1 MATPQN
7 ILDGIRVLDF
17 SQALAGPTTTRLMAE
32 MGAEVIKVELAPNG
46 EASRALP
53 YLRNGRSG
61 YYIQQNRGKKS
72 IAIDRKDPRS
82 VELVMKVLEKCDVL
96 VENFAPGAIGRLGF
110 GWDVV
115 HKVNPRLIMGSISAF
130 GQTGPLA
137 SLPGYDYIGA
147 AYAGVLSMIGEADGP
162 PYFYMLGI
170 GDVMTGTHLLA
181 AINGALFYRERTGRG
196 QYVEASLLD
205 SYFHC
210 HEVNVQAH
218 TASGGEIKPFRCG
231 AHHYAVSPLGVFKC
245 REGYVIIA
253 VLPNQWPNFCNAL
266 GKPELVNDPRF
277 VDGPARIANRD
288 ALNALIEQALARY
301 PTAIDAAEDWGL
313 QSPRAD
319 STDPDRRAG
328 GQASTPGRTRNH
340 THGARPGVWQL
351 PGAGHAAALFRGGRV
366 TPICAPPT
374 WANTTSTCSPSTRA
388 SARPRC
394 ASSKRKARW
403 SPSPIS
409 ERQASVVGA
418 VRSTDRAS
426 SGFASQGIDRRNVP
440 DHARTDRRPR
450 AVLRRPRLQH
460 VPRGPRAAGG

>member
-1 MATPQN
+1 MATPKN

-72 IAIDRKDPRS
+72 IGIDRKDPRS
-82 VELVMKVLEKCDVL
+82 IELVMKVLEKCDVL

-115 HKVNPRLIMGSISAF
+115 HKINPRLIMGSISAF

-245 REGYVIIA
+245 KEGYVIIA
-253 VLPNQWPNFCNAL
+253 VLPNQWPNFCKAL
-266 GKPELVNDPRF
+266 GKPELVDDPRF
-277 VDGPARIANRD
+277 IDGPARIANRD
-288 ALNALIEQALARY
+288 ALNVLIEANLAKY
-301 PTAIDAAEDWGL
+301 ATAIEAAEDWGF
-313 QSPRAD
+313 
-319 STDPDRRAG
+319 
-328 GQASTPGRTRNH
+328 NH
-340 THGARPGVWQL
+340 
-351 PGAGHAAALFRGGRV
+351 
-366 TPICAPPT
+366 
-374 WANTTSTCSPSTRA
+374 
-388 SARPRC
+388 
-394 ASSKRKARW
+394 
-403 SPSPIS
+403 
-409 ERQASVVGA
+409 
-418 VRSTDRAS
+418 
-426 SGFASQGIDRRNVP
+426 
-440 DHARTDRRPR
+440 
-450 AVLRRPRLQH
+450 H
-460 VPRGPRAAGG
+460 VPIAPVLTVEQAVKHPHLVERETIRTVHDPVFGSYQVPGMPLRFSEGPRHPDLRAAYMGEHNVEVFTQYAGVSEAEVRKLEQEGALVAKRDL

>member
-1 MATPQN
+1 MATPKN

-82 VELVMKVLEKCDVL
+82 IELVLKVLEKCDVL
-96 VENFAPGAIGRLGF
+96 VENFAPGAIARLGF
-110 GWDVV
+110 GWDAAS
-115 HKVNPRLIMGSISAF
+115 KINPRLIMGSISAF

-218 TASGGEIKPFRCG
+218 TASNGEIKPFRCG

-245 REGYVIIA
+245 KEGYVIIA
-253 VLPNQWPNFCNAL
+253 VLPNQWLNFCKAL
-266 GKPELVNDPRF
+266 GNPALVDDPRF

-288 ALNALIEQALARY
+288 ALNVLIEAALSKYA
-301 PTAIDAAEDWGL
+301 TAIEAAEDWGFNHHVPIAPIL
-313 QSPRAD
+313 TVEQAVKHPHLVERETIRTVHDPVFGSYQVPGMPLRFSEGPRH
-319 STDPDRRAG
+319 PDLRAAYMG
-328 GQASTPGRTRNH
+328 EHNVDVFTQYA
-340 THGARPGVWQL
+340 GV
-351 PGAGHAAALFRGGRV
+351 
-366 TPICAPPT
+366 
-374 WANTTSTCSPSTRA
+374 
-388 SARPRC
+388 
-394 ASSKRKARW
+394 
-403 SPSPIS
+403 S
-409 ERQASVVGA
+409 EAA
-418 VRSTDRAS
+418 VRELEQ
-426 SGFASQGIDRRNVP
+426 QGALVAKRDI
-440 DHARTDRRPR
+440 
-450 AVLRRPRLQH
+450 
-460 VPRGPRAAGG
+460 

>member
-1 MATPQN
+1 MTTPKN

-82 VELVMKVLEKCDVL
+82 IELVMKVLEKCDVL

-110 GWDVV
+110 GWEAV
-115 HKVNPRLIMGSISAF
+115 HKINPRLIMGSISAF

-181 AINGALFYRERTGRG
+181 AINGALFYRERTGKG

-245 REGYVIIA
+245 KEGYVIIA
-253 VLPNQWPNFCNAL
+253 VLPNQWANFCKAL
-266 GKPELVNDPRF
+266 GNPALVDDPRF
-277 VDGPARIANRD
+277 VDGPARITNRE
-288 ALNALIEQALARY
+288 ALNALIEAALTKY
-301 PTAIDAAEDWGL
+301 TTAIEAAEDWGF
-313 QSPRAD
+313 
-319 STDPDRRAG
+319 
-328 GQASTPGRTRNH
+328 NY
-340 THGARPGVWQL
+340 
-351 PGAGHAAALFRGGRV
+351 
-366 TPICAPPT
+366 
-374 WANTTSTCSPSTRA
+374 
-388 SARPRC
+388 
-394 ASSKRKARW
+394 
-403 SPSPIS
+403 
-409 ERQASVVGA
+409 
-418 VRSTDRAS
+418 
-426 SGFASQGIDRRNVP
+426 
-440 DHARTDRRPR
+440 
-450 AVLRRPRLQH
+450 H
-460 VPRGPRAAGG
+460 VPIAPILTVEQAVKHPHLVERETIRTVHDPVFGSYQVPGMPLRFSEGPRHPDLRAAYMGEHNVDVFTQYAGVSEAEVRKLEQEGALVAKRDL

>member
-1 MATPQN
+1 MAEMNN

-72 IAIDRKDPRS
+72 IGIDRKDPRS
-82 VELVMKVLEKCDVL
+82 VELLYKVLEKCDVL
-96 VENFAPGAIGRLGF
+96 VENFAPGAVARLGF
-110 GWDVV
+110 GWE
-115 HKVNPRLIMGSISAF
+115 KVRQINPRLIMGSISAF
-130 GQTGPLA
+130 GQTGPLS

-181 AINGALFYRERTGRG
+181 AINGALYYREKTGRG

-231 AHHYAVSPLGVFKC
+231 QHHYAVSPLGIYKC

-253 VLPNQWPNFCNAL
+253 VLPNQWQNFCNAI
-266 GKPELVNDPRF
+266 GRPEIATDPRF
-277 VDGPARIANRD
+277 SDGPSRIANRD
-288 ALNALIEQALARY
+288 QLNVMVEAALEKFPSAIEAAENWGFEHHVPIAPILTIEQACKHPHLVERE
-301 PTAIDAAEDWGL
+301 TI
-313 QSPRAD
+313 R
-319 STDPDRRAG
+319 TVKDPVFGDY
-328 GQASTPGRTRNH
+328 QVPGMPLR
-340 THGARPGVWQL
+340 
-351 PGAGHAAALFRGGRV
+351 F
-366 TPICAPPT
+366 
-374 WANTTSTCSPSTRA
+374 
-388 SARPRC
+388 
-394 ASSKRKARW
+394 
-403 SPSPIS
+403 S
-409 ERQASVVGA
+409 E
-418 VRSTDRAS
+418 
-426 SGFASQGIDRRNVP
+426 
-440 DHARTDRRPR
+440 
-450 AVLRRPRLQH
+450 
-460 VPRGPRAAGG
+460 GPRHPDLRAAYLGEHNVEVFSKYAGVSEAEVRKLEQEGALIAKPDL

>member
-1 MATPQN
+1 MATPNN

-82 VELVMKVLEKCDVL
+82 VDLVMKVLEKCDVL
-96 VENFAPGAIGRLGF
+96 VENFAPGAISRLGF

-245 REGYVIIA
+245 KEGYVIIA
-253 VLPNQWPNFCNAL
+253 VLPNQWPNFCKAL
-266 GKPELVNDPRF
+266 GRPEIVDDPRF
-277 VDGPARIANRD
+277 IDGPARIANRD

-301 PTAIDAAEDWGL
+301 PTAIDAAEDWGF
-313 QSPRAD
+313 
-319 STDPDRRAG
+319 
-328 GQASTPGRTRNH
+328 NH
-340 THGARPGVWQL
+340 
-351 PGAGHAAALFRGGRV
+351 
-366 TPICAPPT
+366 
-374 WANTTSTCSPSTRA
+374 
-388 SARPRC
+388 
-394 ASSKRKARW
+394 
-403 SPSPIS
+403 
-409 ERQASVVGA
+409 
-418 VRSTDRAS
+418 
-426 SGFASQGIDRRNVP
+426 
-440 DHARTDRRPR
+440 
-450 AVLRRPRLQH
+450 H
-460 VPRGPRAAGG
+460 VPIAPILTVEQAVKHPHLVERETIRTVHDPVFGSYQVPGMPLRFSEAPRHPDLQAAYMGEHNVDVFTRYAGVSEAEVRKLEKEGALVAKPDL

>member
-1 MATPQN
+1 MAEMKN

-72 IAIDRKDPRS
+72 IGIDRKDPRS
-82 VELVMKVLEKCDVL
+82 VELLYKVLEKCDVL
-96 VENFAPGAIGRLGF
+96 VENFAPGAVARLGF
-110 GWDVV
+110 GWEKV
-115 HKVNPRLIMGSISAF
+115 HQINPRLIMGSISAF
-130 GQTGPLA
+130 GQTGPLS

-181 AINGALFYRERTGRG
+181 AINGALFYREKTGRG

-231 AHHYAVSPLGVFKC
+231 QHHYAVSPLGIYKC

-253 VLPNQWPNFCNAL
+253 VLPNQWQNFCNAI
-266 GKPELVNDPRF
+266 GRPEIATDPRF
-277 VDGPARIANRD
+277 ADGPSRIANRD
-288 ALNALIEQALARY
+288 QLNVMVEAALAKFPTAIEAAESWGFEHHVPIAPILTIEQACKHPHLVERETIRTVKDPVFGDY
-301 PTAIDAAEDWGL
+301 QVPGMPLRFSE
-313 QSPRAD
+313 SPRH
-319 STDPDRRAG
+319 PD
-328 GQASTPGRTRNH
+328 
-340 THGARPGVWQL
+340 L
-351 PGAGHAAALFRGGRV
+351 
-366 TPICAPPT
+366 
-374 WANTTSTCSPSTRA
+374 
-388 SARPRC
+388 
-394 ASSKRKARW
+394 
-403 SPSPIS
+403 
-409 ERQASVVGA
+409 
-418 VRSTDRAS
+418 
-426 SGFASQGIDRRNVP
+426 
-440 DHARTDRRPR
+440 
-450 AVLRRPRLQH
+450 
-460 VPRGPRAAGG
+460 RAAYLGEHNVEVFSKYAGVSEAEVRKLEQEGALIAKPDL

>member
-1 MATPQN
+1 MATPKN

-72 IAIDRKDPRS
+72 IAIERKDPRS
-82 VELVMKVLEKCDVL
+82 IELLLKVLEKCDVL

-110 GWDVV
+110 GWDAVS
-115 HKVNPRLIMGSISAF
+115 KINPRLIMGSISAF

-245 REGYVIIA
+245 KEGYVIIA
-253 VLPNQWPNFCNAL
+253 VLPNQWANFCKAL
-266 GKPELVNDPRF
+266 GNPELVDDPRF

-288 ALNALIEQALARY
+288 ALNVLIEAALTKYA
-301 PTAIDAAEDWGL
+301 TAIEAAEDWGF
-313 QSPRAD
+313 
-319 STDPDRRAG
+319 
-328 GQASTPGRTRNH
+328 NH
-340 THGARPGVWQL
+340 
-351 PGAGHAAALFRGGRV
+351 
-366 TPICAPPT
+366 
-374 WANTTSTCSPSTRA
+374 
-388 SARPRC
+388 
-394 ASSKRKARW
+394 
-403 SPSPIS
+403 
-409 ERQASVVGA
+409 
-418 VRSTDRAS
+418 
-426 SGFASQGIDRRNVP
+426 
-440 DHARTDRRPR
+440 
-450 AVLRRPRLQH
+450 H
-460 VPRGPRAAGG
+460 VPIAPILTVEQAVKHPHLVERETIRTVHDPVFGSYQVPGMPLRFSEAPRHPDLRAAYMGEHNVDVFTQYAGVSEADVRKLEQEGALVAKRDI

>member
-1 MATPQN
+1 MAALKN

-72 IAIDRKDPRS
+72 VGVDRKDPRS
-82 VELVMKVLEKCDVL
+82 IELLHKVLEKCDVL

-110 GWDVV
+110 GWETV
-115 HKVNPRLIMGSISAF
+115 HKINPRLIMGSISAF
-130 GQTGPLA
+130 GQTGPLS

-181 AINGALFYRERTGRG
+181 AINGALFYRERTGKG

-245 REGYVIIA
+245 REGYVVLA
-253 VLPNQWPNFCNAL
+253 VLPNQWPNFCKAL
-266 GKPELVNDPRF
+266 GKPELIEDPRF
-277 VDGPARIANRD
+277 IDGPARITNREPLNKFIEENLAKYAN
-288 ALNALIEQALARY
+288 AVE
-301 PTAIDAAEDWGL
+301 AAEDWGF
-313 QSPRAD
+313 
-319 STDPDRRAG
+319 
-328 GQASTPGRTRNH
+328 NH
-340 THGARPGVWQL
+340 
-351 PGAGHAAALFRGGRV
+351 
-366 TPICAPPT
+366 
-374 WANTTSTCSPSTRA
+374 
-388 SARPRC
+388 
-394 ASSKRKARW
+394 
-403 SPSPIS
+403 
-409 ERQASVVGA
+409 
-418 VRSTDRAS
+418 
-426 SGFASQGIDRRNVP
+426 
-440 DHARTDRRPR
+440 
-450 AVLRRPRLQH
+450 H
-460 VPRGPRAAGG
+460 VPIAPILTVEQAVKHPHLVERETIRTVHDPVFGSYQVPGMPLRFSEGPRHPDLRAAYMGEHNVEVFTQYAGISAAQVQQLEKEGALVAKPDL

>member
-1 MATPQN
+1 MTTPKN

-82 VELVMKVLEKCDVL
+82 IELVLKVLEKCDVL

-110 GWDVV
+110 GWDAV
-115 HKVNPRLIMGSISAF
+115 HKINPRLIMGSISAF

-137 SLPGYDYIGA
+137 TLPGYDYIGA

-245 REGYVIIA
+245 KEGYVIIA
-253 VLPNQWPNFCNAL
+253 VLPNQWPNFCKAL
-266 GKPELVNDPRF
+266 GNAALVDDPRF
-277 VDGPARIANRD
+277 VDGPARIANRE
-288 ALNALIEQALARY
+288 ALNTLIEAALTKYAN
-301 PTAIDAAEDWGL
+301 AIEAAEDWGF
-313 QSPRAD
+313 
-319 STDPDRRAG
+319 
-328 GQASTPGRTRNH
+328 NH
-340 THGARPGVWQL
+340 
-351 PGAGHAAALFRGGRV
+351 
-366 TPICAPPT
+366 
-374 WANTTSTCSPSTRA
+374 
-388 SARPRC
+388 
-394 ASSKRKARW
+394 
-403 SPSPIS
+403 
-409 ERQASVVGA
+409 
-418 VRSTDRAS
+418 
-426 SGFASQGIDRRNVP
+426 
-440 DHARTDRRPR
+440 
-450 AVLRRPRLQH
+450 H
-460 VPRGPRAAGG
+460 VPIAPILTVEQAVKHPHLVERETIRTVHDPVFGSYQVPGMPLRFSEGPRHPDLRAAYMGEHNVDVFTQYAGVSEAEVRKLEQEGALVAKRDL

>member
-1 MATPQN
+1 MAEMKN

-72 IAIDRKDPRS
+72 IGIDRKDPRS
-82 VELVMKVLEKCDVL
+82 VELLYKVLEKCDVL
-96 VENFAPGAIGRLGF
+96 VENFAPGAVARLGF
-110 GWDVV
+110 GWEKV
-115 HKVNPRLIMGSISAF
+115 HQINPRLIMGSISAF
-130 GQTGPLA
+130 GQTGPLS

-181 AINGALFYRERTGRG
+181 AINGALFYREKTGRG

-231 AHHYAVSPLGVFKC
+231 QHHYAVSPLGIYKC

-253 VLPNQWPNFCNAL
+253 VLPNQWQNFCNAI
-266 GKPELVNDPRF
+266 GRPEIATDPRF
-277 VDGPARIANRD
+277 ADGPSRIANRD
-288 ALNALIEQALARY
+288 QLNVMVEAALAKFPTAIEAAENWGFEHHVPIAPILTIEQACKHPHLVERETIRTVKDPVFGDY
-301 PTAIDAAEDWGL
+301 QVPGMPLRFSE
-313 QSPRAD
+313 SPRH
-319 STDPDRRAG
+319 PD
-328 GQASTPGRTRNH
+328 
-340 THGARPGVWQL
+340 L
-351 PGAGHAAALFRGGRV
+351 
-366 TPICAPPT
+366 
-374 WANTTSTCSPSTRA
+374 
-388 SARPRC
+388 
-394 ASSKRKARW
+394 
-403 SPSPIS
+403 
-409 ERQASVVGA
+409 
-418 VRSTDRAS
+418 
-426 SGFASQGIDRRNVP
+426 
-440 DHARTDRRPR
+440 
-450 AVLRRPRLQH
+450 
-460 VPRGPRAAGG
+460 RAAYLGEHNVEVFSKYAGVSEAEVRKLEQEGALIAKPDL

>member
-1 MATPQN
+1 MTTPKN

-96 VENFAPGAIGRLGF
+96 VENFAPGAIARLGF
-110 GWDVV
+110 GWETV

-245 REGYVIIA
+245 KEGYVIIA
-253 VLPNQWPNFCNAL
+253 VLPNQWPNFCKAL
-266 GKPELVNDPRF
+266 GNPALVDDPRF

-288 ALNALIEQALARY
+288 ALNVLIEAALAKY
-301 PTAIDAAEDWGL
+301 STAIEAAEDWGF
-313 QSPRAD
+313 
-319 STDPDRRAG
+319 
-328 GQASTPGRTRNH
+328 NH
-340 THGARPGVWQL
+340 
-351 PGAGHAAALFRGGRV
+351 
-366 TPICAPPT
+366 
-374 WANTTSTCSPSTRA
+374 
-388 SARPRC
+388 
-394 ASSKRKARW
+394 
-403 SPSPIS
+403 
-409 ERQASVVGA
+409 
-418 VRSTDRAS
+418 
-426 SGFASQGIDRRNVP
+426 
-440 DHARTDRRPR
+440 
-450 AVLRRPRLQH
+450 H
-460 VPRGPRAAGG
+460 VPVAPILTVEQAVKHPHLVERETIRTVHDPVFGSYQVPGMPLRFSEGPRHPDLRAAYMGEHNVDVFTQYAGVSAADVRKLEQEGALVAKPDQ

>member
-1 MATPQN
+1 MTTPKN
-7 ILDGIRVLDF
+7 ILDGVRVLDF

-82 VELVMKVLEKCDVL
+82 IELVLKVLEKCDVL
-96 VENFAPGAIGRLGF
+96 VENFAPGAISRLGF
-110 GWDVV
+110 GWDAV
-115 HKVNPRLIMGSISAF
+115 HKINPRLIMGSISAF

-245 REGYVIIA
+245 KEGYVIIA
-253 VLPNQWPNFCNAL
+253 VLPNQWPNFCKAL
-266 GKPELVNDPRF
+266 GNPALVDDPRF
-277 VDGPARIANRD
+277 VDGPARIANRE
-288 ALNALIEQALARY
+288 ALNMLIEAALSKYA
-301 PTAIDAAEDWGL
+301 TAIEAAEDWGF
-313 QSPRAD
+313 
-319 STDPDRRAG
+319 
-328 GQASTPGRTRNH
+328 NH
-340 THGARPGVWQL
+340 
-351 PGAGHAAALFRGGRV
+351 
-366 TPICAPPT
+366 
-374 WANTTSTCSPSTRA
+374 
-388 SARPRC
+388 
-394 ASSKRKARW
+394 
-403 SPSPIS
+403 
-409 ERQASVVGA
+409 
-418 VRSTDRAS
+418 
-426 SGFASQGIDRRNVP
+426 
-440 DHARTDRRPR
+440 
-450 AVLRRPRLQH
+450 H
-460 VPRGPRAAGG
+460 VPVAPILTVEQAVKHPHLVERETIRTVHDPVFGSYQVPGMPLRFSEGPRHPDLRAAYMGEHNVDVFTQYAGVSAEQVRKLEQEGALVAKRDL

>member
-1 MATPQN
+1 MTTAKN

-82 VELVMKVLEKCDVL
+82 IELVLKVLEKCDVL

-110 GWDVV
+110 GWDAV
-115 HKVNPRLIMGSISAF
+115 HKINPRLIMGSISAF

-245 REGYVIIA
+245 KEGYVIIA
-253 VLPNQWPNFCNAL
+253 VLPNQWPNFCKAL
-266 GKPELVNDPRF
+266 GNPALVDDPRF
-277 VDGPARIANRD
+277 VDGPARIANRE
-288 ALNALIEQALARY
+288 ALNSLIEAALGKYA
-301 PTAIDAAEDWGL
+301 TAIEAAEDWGF
-313 QSPRAD
+313 
-319 STDPDRRAG
+319 
-328 GQASTPGRTRNH
+328 NH
-340 THGARPGVWQL
+340 
-351 PGAGHAAALFRGGRV
+351 
-366 TPICAPPT
+366 
-374 WANTTSTCSPSTRA
+374 
-388 SARPRC
+388 
-394 ASSKRKARW
+394 
-403 SPSPIS
+403 
-409 ERQASVVGA
+409 
-418 VRSTDRAS
+418 
-426 SGFASQGIDRRNVP
+426 
-440 DHARTDRRPR
+440 
-450 AVLRRPRLQH
+450 H
-460 VPRGPRAAGG
+460 VPVAPILTVEQAVKHPHLVERETIRTVHDPVFGSYQVPGMPLRFSEGPRHPDLRAAYMGEHNVDVFTQYAGVSAEEVRKLEQEGALVAKRDL

>member
-1 MATPQN
+1 MATPKN

-82 VELVMKVLEKCDVL
+82 IELVLKVLEKCDVL

-110 GWDVV
+110 GWGAVS
-115 HKVNPRLIMGSISAF
+115 KINPRLIMGSISAF

-196 QYVEASLLD
+196 QYVEVSLLD

-245 REGYVIIA
+245 KEGYVIIA
-253 VLPNQWPNFCNAL
+253 VLPNQWLNFCKAL
-266 GKPELVNDPRF
+266 GNPALVDDPRF

-288 ALNALIEQALARY
+288 ALNVLIEAALSKYA
-301 PTAIDAAEDWGL
+301 TAIEAAEDWGF
-313 QSPRAD
+313 
-319 STDPDRRAG
+319 
-328 GQASTPGRTRNH
+328 NH
-340 THGARPGVWQL
+340 
-351 PGAGHAAALFRGGRV
+351 
-366 TPICAPPT
+366 
-374 WANTTSTCSPSTRA
+374 
-388 SARPRC
+388 
-394 ASSKRKARW
+394 
-403 SPSPIS
+403 
-409 ERQASVVGA
+409 
-418 VRSTDRAS
+418 
-426 SGFASQGIDRRNVP
+426 
-440 DHARTDRRPR
+440 
-450 AVLRRPRLQH
+450 H
-460 VPRGPRAAGG
+460 VPIAPILTVEQAVKHPHLVERETIRTVHDPVFGSYQVPGMPLRFSEGPRHPDLRAAYMGEHNVDVFTQYAGVSEAEVRKLEQEGALVAKRDI

>member
-1 MATPQN
+1 MTTPKN

-96 VENFAPGAIGRLGF
+96 VENFAPGAIARLGF
-110 GWDVV
+110 GWETV

-196 QYVEASLLD
+196 QYVQASLLD

-245 REGYVIIA
+245 KEGYVIIA
-253 VLPNQWPNFCNAL
+253 VLPNQWPNFCKAL
-266 GKPELVNDPRF
+266 GNPALVDDPRF

-288 ALNALIEQALARY
+288 ALNVLIEAALAKY
-301 PTAIDAAEDWGL
+301 STAIEAAEDWGF
-313 QSPRAD
+313 
-319 STDPDRRAG
+319 
-328 GQASTPGRTRNH
+328 NH
-340 THGARPGVWQL
+340 
-351 PGAGHAAALFRGGRV
+351 
-366 TPICAPPT
+366 
-374 WANTTSTCSPSTRA
+374 
-388 SARPRC
+388 
-394 ASSKRKARW
+394 
-403 SPSPIS
+403 
-409 ERQASVVGA
+409 
-418 VRSTDRAS
+418 
-426 SGFASQGIDRRNVP
+426 
-440 DHARTDRRPR
+440 
-450 AVLRRPRLQH
+450 H
-460 VPRGPRAAGG
+460 VPVAPILTVEQAVKHPHLVERETIRTVHDPVFGSYQVPGMPLRFSEGPRHPDLRAAYMGEHNVDVFTQYAGVSAADVRKLEQEGALVAKPDQ

>member
-1 MATPQN
+1 MTTPKN

-82 VELVMKVLEKCDVL
+82 IELVMKVLEKCDVL

-110 GWDVV
+110 GWDAV
-115 HKVNPRLIMGSISAF
+115 HKLNPRLIMGSISAF

-181 AINGALFYRERTGRG
+181 AINGALFYRERTGKG

-245 REGYVIIA
+245 KEGYVIIA
-253 VLPNQWPNFCNAL
+253 VLPNQWANFCKAL
-266 GKPELVNDPRF
+266 GNPALVDDPRF

-288 ALNALIEQALARY
+288 ALNALIEAALTKYA
-301 PTAIDAAEDWGL
+301 TAIEAAEDWGF
-313 QSPRAD
+313 
-319 STDPDRRAG
+319 
-328 GQASTPGRTRNH
+328 NY
-340 THGARPGVWQL
+340 
-351 PGAGHAAALFRGGRV
+351 
-366 TPICAPPT
+366 
-374 WANTTSTCSPSTRA
+374 
-388 SARPRC
+388 
-394 ASSKRKARW
+394 
-403 SPSPIS
+403 
-409 ERQASVVGA
+409 
-418 VRSTDRAS
+418 
-426 SGFASQGIDRRNVP
+426 
-440 DHARTDRRPR
+440 
-450 AVLRRPRLQH
+450 H
-460 VPRGPRAAGG
+460 VPIAPILTVEQAVKHPHLVERETIRTVHDPVFGSYQVPGMPLRFSEGPRHPDLRAAYMGEHNVDVFTQYAGVSEADVRKLEQEGALVAKRDV

>member
-1 MATPQN
+1 MTTPKN

-82 VELVMKVLEKCDVL
+82 IELVLKVLEKCDVL
-96 VENFAPGAIGRLGF
+96 VENFAPGAISRLGF
-110 GWDVV
+110 GWDAV
-115 HKVNPRLIMGSISAF
+115 HKINPRLIMGSISAF

-245 REGYVIIA
+245 KEGYVIIA
-253 VLPNQWPNFCNAL
+253 VLPNQWPNFCKAL
-266 GKPELVNDPRF
+266 GNPALVDDPRF
-277 VDGPARIANRD
+277 VDGPARIANRE
-288 ALNALIEQALARY
+288 ALNMLIEAALSKYA
-301 PTAIDAAEDWGL
+301 TAIEAAEDWGF
-313 QSPRAD
+313 
-319 STDPDRRAG
+319 
-328 GQASTPGRTRNH
+328 NH
-340 THGARPGVWQL
+340 
-351 PGAGHAAALFRGGRV
+351 
-366 TPICAPPT
+366 
-374 WANTTSTCSPSTRA
+374 
-388 SARPRC
+388 
-394 ASSKRKARW
+394 
-403 SPSPIS
+403 
-409 ERQASVVGA
+409 
-418 VRSTDRAS
+418 
-426 SGFASQGIDRRNVP
+426 
-440 DHARTDRRPR
+440 
-450 AVLRRPRLQH
+450 H
-460 VPRGPRAAGG
+460 VPVAPILTVEQAVKHPHLVERETIRTVHDPVFGSYQVPGMPLRFSEGPRHPDLRAAYMGEHNVDVFTQYAGVSAEQVRKLEQEGALVTKRDL

>member
-301 PTAIDAAEDWGL
+301 PTAIDAAEDWGF
-313 QSPRAD
+313 
-319 STDPDRRAG
+319 
-328 GQASTPGRTRNH
+328 NH
-340 THGARPGVWQL
+340 
-351 PGAGHAAALFRGGRV
+351 
-366 TPICAPPT
+366 
-374 WANTTSTCSPSTRA
+374 
-388 SARPRC
+388 
-394 ASSKRKARW
+394 
-403 SPSPIS
+403 
-409 ERQASVVGA
+409 
-418 VRSTDRAS
+418 
-426 SGFASQGIDRRNVP
+426 
-440 DHARTDRRPR
+440 
-450 AVLRRPRLQH
+450 H
-460 VPRGPRAAGG
+460 VPIAPILTVEQAVKHPHLVERETIRTVHDPVFGSYQVPGMPLRFSEGPRHPDLRAAYMGEHNVDVFTQYAGVSEAEVRKLEKEGALVAKPDL

>member
-1 MATPQN
+1 MTTPKN

-82 VELVMKVLEKCDVL
+82 IELVLKVLEKCDVL

-110 GWDVV
+110 GWDAV
-115 HKVNPRLIMGSISAF
+115 HKINPRLIMGSISAF

-137 SLPGYDYIGA
+137 TLPGYDYIGA

-245 REGYVIIA
+245 KEGYVIIA
-253 VLPNQWPNFCNAL
+253 VLPNQWPNFCKAL
-266 GKPELVNDPRF
+266 GDAALVDDPRF
-277 VDGPARIANRD
+277 VDGPARIANRE
-288 ALNALIEQALARY
+288 ALNTLIEAALTKYAN
-301 PTAIDAAEDWGL
+301 AIEAAEDWGF
-313 QSPRAD
+313 
-319 STDPDRRAG
+319 
-328 GQASTPGRTRNH
+328 NH
-340 THGARPGVWQL
+340 
-351 PGAGHAAALFRGGRV
+351 
-366 TPICAPPT
+366 
-374 WANTTSTCSPSTRA
+374 
-388 SARPRC
+388 
-394 ASSKRKARW
+394 
-403 SPSPIS
+403 
-409 ERQASVVGA
+409 
-418 VRSTDRAS
+418 
-426 SGFASQGIDRRNVP
+426 
-440 DHARTDRRPR
+440 
-450 AVLRRPRLQH
+450 H
-460 VPRGPRAAGG
+460 VPIAPILTVEQAVKHPHLVERETIRTVHDPVFGSYQVPGMPLRFSEGPRHPDLRAAYMGEHNVDVFTQYAGVSEAEVRKLEQEGALVAKRDL

>member
-1 MATPQN
+1 MTTPKN

-32 MGAEVIKVELAPNG
+32 MGAEVIKVELAPHG

-53 YLRNGRSG
+53 YQRNGRSG

-82 VELVMKVLEKCDVL
+82 IELVLKVMEKCDVL
-96 VENFAPGAIGRLGF
+96 VENFAPGAISRLGF
-110 GWDVV
+110 GWETV
-115 HKVNPRLIMGSISAF
+115 HKINPRLIMGSISAF

-245 REGYVIIA
+245 KEGYVIIA
-253 VLPNQWPNFCNAL
+253 VLPNQWPNFCKAL
-266 GKPELVNDPRF
+266 GNAALADDPRF
-277 VDGPARIANRD
+277 VDGPARIANREALTTLID
-288 ALNALIEQALARY
+288 AALSKYA
-301 PTAIDAAEDWGL
+301 TAIEAAEDWGFNHHVPIAPVL
-313 QSPRAD
+313 TVEQAVKHPHLVERETIRTVHDPVFGSYQVPGMPLRFSEGPRHLD
-319 STDPDRRAG
+319 LRAAYMG
-328 GQASTPGRTRNH
+328 EHNVEVFTQY
-340 THGARPGVWQL
+340 
-351 PGAGHAAALFRGGRV
+351 AGL
-366 TPICAPPT
+366 
-374 WANTTSTCSPSTRA
+374 
-388 SARPRC
+388 
-394 ASSKRKARW
+394 
-403 SPSPIS
+403 S
-409 ERQASVVGA
+409 EAA
-418 VRSTDRAS
+418 VRTLEQEGALVAKRD
-426 SGFASQGIDRRNVP
+426 
-440 DHARTDRRPR
+440 
-450 AVLRRPRLQH
+450 L
-460 VPRGPRAAGG
+460 